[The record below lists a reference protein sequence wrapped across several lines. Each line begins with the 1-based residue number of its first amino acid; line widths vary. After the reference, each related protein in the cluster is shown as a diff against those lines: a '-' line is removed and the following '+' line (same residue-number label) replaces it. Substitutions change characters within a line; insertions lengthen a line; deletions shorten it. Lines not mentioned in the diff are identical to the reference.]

1 MKQLCSVEIILFFIK
16 KTIKEPKVV
25 TGYHWSTTT
34 PSFCAIKQPHL
45 IYVWGKN
52 GSKLIWS
59 FYKELV
65 KVTEASDVI
74 LEVLDARD
82 PLGTRCDDLL
92 PSQFIYINLNGEK
105 VSCIIAIGISDSL
118 SWFLSWALPLLCQCI
133 SSSKLGSY
141 M

>member
-1 MKQLCSVEIILFFIK
+1 M
-16 KTIKEPKVV
+16 VV

-34 PSFCAIKQPHL
+34 PSFCAIKQPPL

-59 FYKELV
+59 FYMELV
-65 KVTEASDVI
+65 KVIEASTIRCDFGSI
-74 LEVLDARD
+74 RCSRSAT
-82 PLGTRCDDLL
+82 GCDDLL

-118 SWFLSWALPLLCQCI
+118 SWFLS
-133 SSSKLGSY
+133 
-141 M
+141 